1 MIKIVKTITTTEYI
15 KKEEMKSWLTDLMEA
30 VGYDEHGVDNME
42 AVEYY
47 LTEDNEPIGRV
58 YENKTSKVEF
68 ENKEEIEKMLEDVKA
83 YWKKEWG
90 D

>member
-15 KKEEMKSWLTDLMEA
+15 KEEEMKSWLTDLMEA
-30 VGYDEHGVDNME
+30 V
-42 AVEYY
+42 EYY
-47 LTEDNEPIGRV
+47 LTEDGEPIGKI